1 MTAWI
6 KSIAIPFVYIIG
18 KWLWDGFTVTVHV
31 DPAIALV
38 GQGVMLSCQPGGHN
52 PTNVQVHWYKWER
65 GKNMTLY
72 FYNSTENGTELGRV
86 EVQHRSDAPRGRY
99 ENGIVTVK
107 LFPVQVEDSG
117 QYVCAV
123 TNDGVYQEAIA
134 LVIVAGFG
142 SAPRLTIDHQQ
153 NNSVTL
159 RCTSQGWYPQ
169 PEVCWTDSTG
179 QNITA
184 MAETRIQKDG
194 TDLYQIHSTLRVADT
209 ASDTISCTIRNPLL
223 KRHRKKVIAISG
235 FFDVEAEYD
244 IITTVTGE
252 NAILPCRLITK
263 HLPPSMELQWRKVGP
278 GKDKIIYFYLYDE
291 SSPLVNSYSQSDKCP
306 MSYLSPNGD
315 NSREWLRKEYEK
327 KAEVFKG
334 KEFGKGNISLKLNN
348 IQVEDEGKYVCS
360 ASANFFHREIII
372 EVLVIGV
379 GNETSLQVHLQKVCK
394 YECKWKG
401 WYPKPIVFWR
411 NHKGQSIN
419 SLAETTEV
427 QDEQNL
433 FTVASAIAVSC
444 DTPKV
449 TCDIVNT
456 ESEMIQ
462 QSTAQDFGF
471 LICFL
476 LFLAVTVEHFFG
488 KCKSQF
494 QNVID
499 QVQREREQSRND
511 YDRLRMEMDQ
521 LQREWA
527 QLRGEMDELQRQREQ
542 LQRENDRLQV
552 ENNQVQRENDQLQ
565 KERGQF
571 QVEKN
576 IFHQKI
582 QQLQI
587 ENEQLQLERDELRM
601 GRGKKQEHSAEVLRT
616 LSTRLENKEKL
627 FEAEMKKYSSQLE
640 CRKAQNDR
648 EERWQAE
655 ESKWR
660 AEDRAEAQMW
670 RQRDERR
677 QDSMLRL
684 LEDQTRMLQCMVELQ
699 QRQLEHRLTLQP
711 LYEMKKE
718 LEWRRAR
725 NNSDDITPDAGTA
738 HRNLSIADSKSVKHE
753 AQPQKVP
760 PNPERFDSTVCVLGS
775 EGFSSGKHYWEVDVA
790 SSTDWDLGVAR
801 KSIQRKGKL
810 SLSPKEGFWAL
821 GLSGRDYWAKTDP
834 WTRVMV
840 RKKPKKIGVYLSY
853 KDMLVTFFN
862 VTDMSVLFTFNNCS
876 FSGDVYPLFKNS
888 HKETTMRICSIK
900 EE

>member
-6 KSIAIPFVYIIG
+6 KSIAIPFLYIIS
-18 KWLWDGFTVTVHV
+18 KCLWDGFTVTVHV

-65 GKNMTLY
+65 SKNMTLY

-86 EVQHRSDAPRGRY
+86 GDQHRSDAPRGRY

-134 LVIVAGFG
+134 QVIVAGFG
-142 SAPRLTIDHQQ
+142 SAPHLTIDHQQ

-194 TDLYQIHSTLRVADT
+194 TDLYQIHSMLRVADT

-223 KRHRKKVIAISG
+223 KRHLKKVIAISG
-235 FFDVEAEYD
+235 FFDVEAEHD
-244 IITTVTGE
+244 TITTVIGE
-252 NAILPCRLITK
+252 NTILPCRLITK

-291 SSPLVNSYSQSDKCP
+291 SSPQVNSYPQSDKCP

-348 IQVEDEGKYVCS
+348 IQMEDEGKYVCS
-360 ASANFFHREIII
+360 ASANLFHREIIT

-379 GNETSLQVHLQKVCK
+379 GNETSLQMHLQKVCK

-401 WYPKPIVFWR
+401 WYPKPMVFWR

-433 FTVASAIAVSC
+433 FTVASTIAVSC
-444 DTPKV
+444 DTPEI
-449 TCDIVNT
+449 TCAIVNT

-462 QSTAQDFGF
+462 QSTAQHFVGF
-471 LICFL
+471 LICIL
-476 LFLAVTVEHFFG
+476 LFIAVTVEHFFG

-499 QVQREREQSRND
+499 QVQRVREQSHDD
-511 YDRLRMEMDQ
+511 YDRLRIEMDQ
-521 LQREWA
+521 LQSERA
-527 QLRGEMDELQRQREQ
+527 QLQGQIDQQQREMNELQRQRAAMRNELAQLKEDNERKADHSQADSERKKDHSQAEHLEEEMAAMRNELEQ
-542 LQRENDRLQV
+542 LQREIA
-552 ENNQVQRENDQLQ
+552 QL
-565 KERGQF
+565 KEDNERKADHSQADSERKKDHS
-571 QVEKN
+571 QAEHLEEEMAAMRN
-576 IFHQKI
+576 E
-582 QQLQI
+582 L
-587 ENEQLQLERDELRM
+587 EQLQREIAQLKEDNAQV
-601 GRGKKQEHSAEVLRT
+601 K
-616 LSTRLENKEKL
+616 EN
-627 FEAEMKKYSSQLE
+627 M
-640 CRKAQNDR
+640 
-648 EERWQAE
+648 
-655 ESKWR
+655 
-660 AEDRAEAQMW
+660 
-670 RQRDERR
+670 
-677 QDSMLRL
+677 
-684 LEDQTRMLQCMVELQ
+684 
-699 QRQLEHRLTLQP
+699 
-711 LYEMKKE
+711 
-718 LEWRRAR
+718 EWRRVR
-725 NNSDDITPDAGTA
+725 NNSDDITLDADTA
-738 HRNLSIADSKSVKHE
+738 HPNLSIAPNKKSLKHE

-760 PNPERFDSTVCVLGS
+760 ANAERFDSTVCVLGS
-775 EGFSSGKHYWEVDVA
+775 EGFFSGKHYWEVEVV

-801 KSIQRKGKL
+801 TSIQRKGKL

-840 RKKPKKIGVYLSY
+840 QKKPQKIGVYLSHQ
-853 KDMLVTFFN
+853 DRQVTFLN
-862 VTDMSVLFTFNNCS
+862 VTDMSVLFTFNDCS
-876 FSGDVYPLFKNS
+876 FSGEVYPFFKNS

>member
-6 KSIAIPFVYIIG
+6 KSIAIPFLYIIS
-18 KWLWDGFTVTVHV
+18 KCLWDGFTVTVHV
-31 DPAIALV
+31 DPPIALV

-52 PTNVQVHWYKWER
+52 PTHVQVHWYKWER
-65 GKNMTLY
+65 SKNMTLY

-86 EVQHRSDAPRGRY
+86 GDQHRSDAPRGRY

-134 LVIVAGFG
+134 QVIVAGFG

-153 NNSVTL
+153 NNLVTL
-159 RCTSQGWYPQ
+159 KCTSQGWYPQ

-184 MAETRIQKDG
+184 MAETRIQKDV

-235 FFDVEAEYD
+235 FFDVEAEHD
-244 IITTVTGE
+244 TITTVIGE
-252 NAILPCRLITK
+252 NTILPCRLITK
-263 HLPPSMELQWRKVGP
+263 HLPPSMKLQWRKVGP

-291 SSPLVNSYSQSDKCP
+291 SSPLVNSYPQSDKCP

-334 KEFGKGNISLKLNN
+334 KEFGKGNISLKLNS
-348 IQVEDEGKYVCS
+348 IQMEDEGKYVCS
-360 ASANFFHREIII
+360 ASANLFHREIIT

-379 GNETSLQVHLQKVCK
+379 GNETSLQMHLQKVCK

-401 WYPKPIVFWR
+401 WYPKPMVFWR

-433 FTVASAIAVSC
+433 FTVASTIAVSC
-444 DTPKV
+444 DTPEI
-449 TCDIVNT
+449 TCAIVNT

-462 QSTAQDFGF
+462 QSTAQHFGF
-471 LICFL
+471 LICIL
-476 LFLAVTVEHFFG
+476 LFIAVTVEHFFG

-494 QNVID
+494 QNVI
-499 QVQREREQSRND
+499 EQSHDD
-511 YDRLRMEMDQ
+511 YDRLRIEMDQ
-521 LQREWA
+521 LQSERER
-527 QLRGEMDELQRQREQ
+527 QDQQQREMNELQRQREQ
-542 LQRENDRLQV
+542 LQREIAQLKEDNAAMRNELAQV
-552 ENNQVQRENDQLQ
+552 KENMENRE
-565 KERGQF
+565 GF
-571 QVEKN
+571 GT
-576 IFHQKI
+576 I
-582 QQLQI
+582 Q
-587 ENEQLQLERDELRM
+587 
-601 GRGKKQEHSAEVLRT
+601 
-616 LSTRLENKEKL
+616 
-627 FEAEMKKYSSQLE
+627 Y
-640 CRKAQNDR
+640 
-648 EERWQAE
+648 
-655 ESKWR
+655 
-660 AEDRAEAQMW
+660 
-670 RQRDERR
+670 
-677 QDSMLRL
+677 
-684 LEDQTRMLQCMVELQ
+684 
-699 QRQLEHRLTLQP
+699 
-711 LYEMKKE
+711 
-718 LEWRRAR
+718 
-725 NNSDDITPDAGTA
+725 DITLDADTA
-738 HRNLSIADSKSVKHE
+738 HPNLSIAPNKKSLKHE

-760 PNPERFDSTVCVLGS
+760 ANAERFDSTVCVLGS
-775 EGFSSGKHYWEVDVA
+775 EGFFSGKHYWEVEVV

-801 KSIQRKGKL
+801 TSIQRKGKL

-821 GLSGRDYWAKTDP
+821 GLSGRDYWVKTDP
-834 WTRVMV
+834 WTRAMV
-840 RKKPKKIGVYLSY
+840 QKKPQKIGVYLSHQ
-853 KDMLVTFFN
+853 DRQLTFLN
-862 VTDMSVLFTFNNCS
+862 VTDMSVLFTFNDCS
-876 FSGDVYPLFKNS
+876 FSGEVYPFFKNS

>member
-6 KSIAIPFVYIIG
+6 KSIAIPFLYIIS
-18 KWLWDGFTVTVHV
+18 KCLWDGFTVTVHV

-65 GKNMTLY
+65 SKNMTLY
-72 FYNSTENGTELGRV
+72 FYNSTENGTELGQV
-86 EVQHRSDAPRGRY
+86 GDQHRSDSPRGRY
-99 ENGIVTVK
+99 ENGVITVQ

-134 LVIVAGFG
+134 QVVVAGFG

-184 MAETRIQKDG
+184 MAETRIQKDV

-223 KRHRKKVIAISG
+223 KRHHKKVIAISG
-235 FFDVEAEYD
+235 FFDVEAEHD
-244 IITTVTGE
+244 TITTVTGE

-278 GKDKIIYFYLYDE
+278 GKDKLIYFYLYDE
-291 SSPLVNSYSQSDKCP
+291 SSPLVNSYPQSDKCP

-360 ASANFFHREIII
+360 ASANLFHREIII

-379 GNETSLQVHLQKVCK
+379 GNETSLQMHLQKVCK

-401 WYPKPIVFWR
+401 WYPKPMVFWR
-411 NHKGQSIN
+411 NHKRQSIN

-433 FTVASAIAVSC
+433 FTVASTIAVSC
-444 DTPKV
+444 DTPEI
-449 TCDIVNT
+449 TCAIVNT

-462 QSTAQDFGF
+462 QSTAQHFGF
-471 LICFL
+471 LICIL
-476 LFLAVTVEHFFG
+476 LFIAVTVEHFFG

-499 QVQREREQSRND
+499 QVQRVREPSCND

-521 LQREWA
+521 LQSERA

-542 LQRENDRLQV
+542 LQHENDRLQV
-552 ENNQVQRENDQLQ
+552 ENTQVQRENDQ
-565 KERGQF
+565 
-571 QVEKN
+571 
-576 IFHQKI
+576 I
-582 QQLQI
+582 QLA
-587 ENEQLQLERDELRM
+587 RDELRM
-601 GRGKKQEHSAEVLRT
+601 GRGKKQEHSEEVLRT
-616 LSTRLENKEKL
+616 LSARLENKEKL

-640 CRKAQNDR
+640 
-648 EERWQAE
+648 
-655 ESKWR
+655 
-660 AEDRAEAQMW
+660 
-670 RQRDERR
+670 
-677 QDSMLRL
+677 
-684 LEDQTRMLQCMVELQ
+684 ELQ
-699 QRQLEHRLTLQP
+699 RQNENLEKTIAQLQEQKERKEDFPVAEQLQREIAQLKEEKGNLEKRIKELQEEKEE
-711 LYEMKKE
+711 LQEETDEMKKE

-725 NNSDDITPDAGTA
+725 NNSDDITLHRVTA
-738 HRNLSIADSKSVKHE
+738 HPNISIADNKKSLKHE
-753 AQPQKVP
+753 AQPQQVP
-760 PNPERFDSTVCVLGS
+760 PNAERFDSTVCVLGS
-775 EGFSSGKHYWEVDVA
+775 EGFSSGKHYWEVEVV

-801 KSIQRKGKL
+801 KSIQRNGKL

-840 RKKPKKIGVYLSY
+840 QKKPQKIGVYLSY
-853 KDMLVTFFN
+853 QDRQVTFFN
-862 VTDMSVLFTFNNCS
+862 VTDMSVVFTFNNCS
-876 FSGDVYPLFKNS
+876 FSGEVYPFFKNS

>member
-65 GKNMTLY
+65 SKNMTLY
-72 FYNSTENGTELGRV
+72 FYNSTENGTELG
-86 EVQHRSDAPRGRY
+86 QAGDKHRSDAPKGQY
-99 ENGIVTVK
+99 ENGVVRVK

-123 TNDGVYQEAIA
+123 TNNGVYQEAIA
-134 LVIVAGFG
+134 QVIVAGFG

-252 NAILPCRLITK
+252 NAILPCQLITK

-278 GKDKIIYFYLYDE
+278 GKDKLIYFYLYDE
-291 SSPLVNSYSQSDKCP
+291 SRPLVNSYPQSDKCP

-379 GNETSLQVHLQKVCK
+379 GNETSLQMHLQKVCK

-444 DTPKV
+444 DTPEI

-476 LFLAVTVEHFFG
+476 LFIAVTVEHFFG

-587 ENEQLQLERDELRM
+587 ENEQNNYNELRM
-601 GRGKKQEHSAEVLRT
+601 GR
-616 LSTRLENKEKL
+616 ENKEKL
-627 FEAEMKKYSSQLE
+627 FEAEMKKYSSQL
-640 CRKAQNDR
+640 D
-648 EERWQAE
+648 
-655 ESKWR
+655 
-660 AEDRAEAQMW
+660 
-670 RQRDERR
+670 
-677 QDSMLRL
+677 
-684 LEDQTRMLQCMVELQ
+684 ELQ
-699 QRQLEHRLTLQP
+699 RQNEHLCPEHLEQRIKQHQEETDKLKEEKD
-711 LYEMKKE
+711 EMKKE

-760 PNPERFDSTVCVLGS
+760 PNPERFDSTICVLGS
-775 EGFSSGKHYWEVDVA
+775 EGFSSGKHYWEVDVG